1 MQSGNR
7 KDILFFSN
15 FCDYSNDIL
24 NMMVKKNV
32 KNEFMLVCVDN
43 SKFQLPQFVDRVPII
58 YTKRD
63 ELIYDDSIIKYIE
76 ELAQAVGVDLTEDI
90 QPWSLQQPS
99 NYTSQFSFLM
109 DESSDSLNKGYTMLG
124 YDQKITISQEEADV
138 SKKDKFDS
146 SQMDKYMQDRKA
158 DEERFKKNINTDNVF
173 RR

>member
-1 MQSGNR
+1 MQPGNR

-15 FCDYSNDIL
+15 YCDYSNDIL

-32 KNEFMLVCVDN
+32 KNEFMLVCIDN

-76 ELAQAVGVDLTEDI
+76 AVAQPNGEIVEDI
-90 QPWSLQQPS
+90 QPWSIQQPS
-99 NYTSQFSFLM
+99 NFTSQFSFLM
-109 DESSDSLNKGYTMLG
+109 DDSDDNLNKGYTMLG
-124 YDQKITISQEEADV
+124 YDQKITLTQEETDV

-146 SQMDKYMQDRKA
+146 SQMDKYMQERKA
-158 DEERFKKNINTDNVF
+158 DEERFKKSINTDNVF

>member
-1 MQSGNR
+1 MQPGNR

-15 FCDYSNDIL
+15 YCDYSNDIV

-58 YTKRD
+58 YTKHD
-63 ELIYDDSIIKYIE
+63 ELIYDDNILKYIE
-76 ELAQAVGVDLTEDI
+76 AAFQTESVEDI
-90 QPWSLQQPS
+90 QPWSIQQPS
-99 NYTSQFSFLM
+99 NYSNQFSFLM
-109 DESSDSLNKGYTMLG
+109 DDVPDLQSKGYTMLG
-124 YDQKITISQEEADV
+124 YDQKITIPPEESDV

-146 SQMDKYMQDRKA
+146 SQMDKLMQERKA
-158 DEERFKKNINTDNVF
+158 DEEKFKKSINNDTENVF